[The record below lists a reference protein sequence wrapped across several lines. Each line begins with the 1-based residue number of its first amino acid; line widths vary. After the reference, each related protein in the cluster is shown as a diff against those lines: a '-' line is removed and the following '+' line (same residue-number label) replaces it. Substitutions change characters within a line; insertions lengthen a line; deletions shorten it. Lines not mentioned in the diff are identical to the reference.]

1 MSISST
7 TEHDE
12 LSASVSGLVARHAA
26 RPDTRNRFDDL
37 AAGGHPPYWQAFRD
51 QGLVALHLPEDH
63 GGGGFGFAD
72 LAVVLEAT
80 GHGLLPGP
88 YLPTV
93 LAGAVITDSGAGPA
107 RSALLGALTAGA
119 TAAVAVG
126 TGELVAQRAE
136 RGYQIT
142 GGMSP
147 VLGAASAEYLVL
159 GARPAGGSDL
169 DGEEVWFTVPASAV
183 SVTAERA
190 IDLTRDVASISA
202 ADLAV
207 GPEQVLSDTDA
218 ACIGATAA
226 ALAAAEAVGVIRW
239 CLESVL
245 DYVKV
250 REQFGRSIGSFQAV
264 KHRCAELFITAE
276 TAAAAAWDAARAAA
290 DDEHQRRLAAAA
302 AAVVCLPAAVNAALD
317 AISLFGGIGF
327 TWEHDV
333 HLYWRR
339 ALSLRA
345 LLGPSDGWARSLGRL
360 ALESPRDFEVRD
372 VDVDDSVRAEIAAD
386 LARVTVL
393 PARQRRGALADLG
406 YVAPHYP
413 RPYGR
418 AASPSEQLAITQ
430 EFARVGIEAPSMI
443 IGEWVVPTLITHGDD
458 AQRERFV
465 PPSLREEIT
474 WCQLFSE
481 PGAGSDLASLATK
494 AVRVDGGWRVSGQKV
509 WTSMAHEA
517 DWGACLARTDSSAA
531 THKGLSYF
539 LLDMRAEGVD
549 IRPLR
554 QSTGA
559 TEFNEVFLNDVFVP
573 DDCLVGQPGQGW
585 TLARTTLANERLSI
599 GAGLTNSG
607 LDMLRRLVR
616 DGTVPLDAPDT
627 ARVFGELTAQENA
640 LAAVNLRSLLARLS
654 GLEPGAEGSVA
665 KAASALHARTTAD
678 AIVNLLGPLAIHVD
692 SRSSEAIWKYLS
704 VPSALLGGGTIEI
717 QYNVIA
723 ERILGLPR

>member
-1 MSISST
+1 MSIGSA

-26 RPDTRNRFDDL
+26 RPDTRYRFDDL
-37 AAGGHPPYWQAFRD
+37 AAGVRPPYWQVFRD

-63 GGGGFGFAD
+63 GGGGFGLPE

-93 LAGAVITDSGAGPA
+93 LAGAVVTDSGDGPA
-107 RSALLGALTAGA
+107 RSAMLRALTAGA
-119 TAAVAVG
+119 AAAVAVG
-126 TGELVAQRAE
+126 TGELVAQHAE
-136 RGYQIT
+136 RGYRIS
-142 GGMSP
+142 GGVSP

-159 GARPAGGSDL
+159 GARLAGSPDL
-169 DGEEVWFTVPASAV
+169 DEEVWFTVPANAV
-183 SVTAERA
+183 NVTAERA
-190 IDLTRDVASISA
+190 IDLTRDVGSISV

-218 ACIGATAA
+218 ACIGTIAA
-226 ALAAAEAVGVIRW
+226 ALTSAEAAGVIRW
-239 CLESVL
+239 CRESVL

-264 KHRCAELFITAE
+264 KHRCAQLFIAEE
-276 TAAAAAWDAARAAA
+276 TAAAASWDAVRTAA
-290 DDEHQRRLAAAA
+290 DTEHQRRLAAAA

-360 ALESPRDFEVRD
+360 ALESPRDFEVHD

-386 LARVTVL
+386 LAPLTALTV
-393 PARQRRGALADLG
+393 RQRRVALADLG

-430 EFARVGIEAPSMI
+430 EFAKLGIEAPSMI
-443 IGEWVVPTLITHGDD
+443 IGEWVVPTLITHGND

-494 AVRVDGGWRVSGQKV
+494 AARVDGGWRVSGQKV

-517 DWGACLARTDSSAA
+517 DWGACLARTDSTAA
-531 THKGLSYF
+531 KHKGLSY
-539 LLDMRAEGVD
+539 LLVDMRAEGVD

-559 TEFNEVFLNDVFVP
+559 AEFNEVFLDDVFVP

-585 TLARTTLANERLSI
+585 ALARTTLANERLSI

-640 LAAVNLRSLLARLS
+640 LSALNLRSLLARLS
-654 GLEPGAEGSVA
+654 GLDPGAAGSVA
-665 KAASALHARTTAD
+665 KVASALQTRTTAD
-678 AIVNLLGPLAIHVD
+678 AIINLLGPLAIHVD
-692 SRSSEAIWKYLS
+692 SRSSEATWKYLS